1 MFRFAR
7 LTLAAALA
15 ALALTQAVSA
25 APPSPASKAAVI
37 YAQLVRGDALNRKY
51 HLGNYAT
58 PSPQQLRAIRL
69 RSIALNRYY
78 GLGSFAQ
85 QPAPGFDWGDA
96 GIGGAA
102 VLGTVLLAAAGAA
115 VAIRRRQSPADA
127 V

>member
-7 LTLAAALA
+7 LALIASLAALVLTQAALA
-15 ALALTQAVSA
+15 KPVQ
-25 APPSPASKAAVI
+25 PASKAAVI
-37 YAQLVRGDALNRKY
+37 RAEMIRGDALNRMFGLGKY
-51 HLGNYAT
+51 ASPT
-58 PSPQQLRAIRL
+58 PAQLRAIQR

-78 GLGSFAQ
+78 GLGQFAR
-85 QPAPGFDWGDA
+85 PAAPGFDWGDA

-115 VAIRRRQSPADA
+115 VAVRRRQSPADA